1 MWWDWSYGPM
11 SHFFGGPLVMIVFIA
26 ICFIMMMWMMRSHR
40 YGDRSALDI
49 LNKRYARGEIDKTEY
64 EERRRMLRS

>member
-1 MWWDWSYGPM
+1 MAGLELLANASLLWRSA
-11 SHFFGGPLVMIVFIA
+11 SHDCLHRSIT
-26 ICFIMMMWMMRSHR
+26 MMMWMMRSHR
-40 YGDRSALDI
+40 YGARSALDI